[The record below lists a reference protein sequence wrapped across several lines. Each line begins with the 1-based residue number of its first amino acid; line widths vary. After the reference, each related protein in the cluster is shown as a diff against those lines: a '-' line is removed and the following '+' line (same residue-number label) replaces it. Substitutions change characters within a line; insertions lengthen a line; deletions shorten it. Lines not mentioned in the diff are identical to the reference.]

1 MRGEALRLR
10 TVLLSSYLLD
20 FIQYIYP
27 HILTL
32 GLSIHYG
39 ILGGPTAACSIWMS
53 LLGDISTYLS
63 TLMPIILFRY
73 ATCSRRYGCTG
84 TKRA

>member
-1 MRGEALRLR
+1 MQGEALRLR

-32 GLSIHYG
+32 GLSIRYG

-53 LLGDISTYLS
+53 PLGDISTLPFKVVS
-63 TLMPIILFRY
+63 ILPFVLDD
-73 ATCSRRYGCTG
+73 AG
-84 TKRA
+84 AWA